1 MKHLSNL
8 YIIFLF
14 LIFSFNFSQSQNIP
28 SLRGRVLDANTDLPL
43 IGANIIIENS
53 SIGSSSDNDGYF
65 ELFNLDDNIYTLK
78 ITYIGYITHME
89 PDVIVRSNT
98 SDFYTIKLNRNVLEM
113 NTIDV
118 GVSFFTRSNM
128 QDYENVS
135 FTNEEIRRAPG
146 SASEIS
152 RILNSL
158 PSVASVGENRQD
170 LMVRG
175 GGPTENG
182 FIIDNIPIPSISHFN
197 QTDGRSNGPIGL
209 INTEM
214 VENIDFYANG
224 FSSIYGNKLSSFADI
239 SYREGNRNNFEGNLY
254 LGAGGLGFLIEGPL
268 SKKIT
273 FITSLRKSYL
283 DLLADFLN
291 AGGFPAYSDIQGKLT
306 YNHNTKNKFT
316 FLSVNGNSLYDR
328 SKEDAIEI
336 NDEFYGSN
344 LNEQQTLGFNWQR
357 NWLKRGYTKTS
368 FSYSLQK
375 PTAEFFN
382 FYTDTTTFRSINQI
396 DFVSFRQV
404 TRLKVS
410 NFLTIMFG
418 LDATNSNF
426 NYNFLI
432 NNIDIT
438 KQIGLFNSG
447 VFFNYKYIFKNNFV
461 LSNGIRI
468 EYNDYEDIYN
478 LSPRFNLEYSFS
490 KKSSLIFN
498 SGVYWQSPP
507 ALYFTVTPYKTLKS
521 VKSIQNSIS
530 FDYLVTPSTKFSISI
545 FLKNYSNAPILKEP
559 FPYYDPIYLFDE
571 LRLYNG
577 IVSKAKSTASGIEF
591 LFEKK
596 RAKNFY
602 GLIGGSIFDATYI
615 DYNGIKRNRNYNYNY
630 LMNIIGGY
638 KPSYKWEVS
647 FRWSIFGGRP
657 YTPINIA
664 SSKSTQ
670 SQILIIERFNEE
682 RTPVYHSLFL
692 RWERRYSFKKTN
704 LVTFFEFW
712 NAYNRKNVEG
722 YFWSNSAGIQEIN
735 FFSFLPIGGFEL
747 EF

>member
-1 MKHLSNL
+1 
-8 YIIFLF
+8 
-14 LIFSFNFSQSQNIP
+14 
-28 SLRGRVLDANTDLPL
+28 
-43 IGANIIIENS
+43 
-53 SIGSSSDNDGYF
+53 
-65 ELFNLDDNIYTLK
+65 
-78 ITYIGYITHME
+78 
-89 PDVIVRSNT
+89 
-98 SDFYTIKLNRNVLEM
+98 
-113 NTIDV
+113 
-118 GVSFFTRSNM
+118 
-128 QDYENVS
+128 
-135 FTNEEIRRAPG
+135 
-146 SASEIS
+146 
-152 RILNSL
+152 
-158 PSVASVGENRQD
+158 
-170 LMVRG
+170 
-175 GGPTENG
+175 
-182 FIIDNIPIPSISHFN
+182 
-197 QTDGRSNGPIGL
+197 
-209 INTEM
+209 M

-447 VFFNYKYIFKNNFV
+447 VFLTIN
-461 LSNGIRI
+461 
-468 EYNDYEDIYN
+468 
-478 LSPRFNLEYSFS
+478 
-490 KKSSLIFN
+490 
-498 SGVYWQSPP
+498 
-507 ALYFTVTPYKTLKS
+507 
-521 VKSIQNSIS
+521 
-530 FDYLVTPSTKFSISI
+530 I
-545 FLKNYSNAPILKEP
+545 FLKIIL
-559 FPYYDPIYLFDE
+559 FYL
-571 LRLYNG
+571 
-577 IVSKAKSTASGIEF
+577 T
-591 LFEKK
+591 
-596 RAKNFY
+596 
-602 GLIGGSIFDATYI
+602 
-615 DYNGIKRNRNYNYNY
+615 
-630 LMNIIGGY
+630 
-638 KPSYKWEVS
+638 
-647 FRWSIFGGRP
+647 
-657 YTPINIA
+657 
-664 SSKSTQ
+664 
-670 SQILIIERFNEE
+670 
-682 RTPVYHSLFL
+682 
-692 RWERRYSFKKTN
+692 
-704 LVTFFEFW
+704 
-712 NAYNRKNVEG
+712 
-722 YFWSNSAGIQEIN
+722 
-735 FFSFLPIGGFEL
+735 EL
-747 EF
+747 ELNIMITRIFIICLQDLI